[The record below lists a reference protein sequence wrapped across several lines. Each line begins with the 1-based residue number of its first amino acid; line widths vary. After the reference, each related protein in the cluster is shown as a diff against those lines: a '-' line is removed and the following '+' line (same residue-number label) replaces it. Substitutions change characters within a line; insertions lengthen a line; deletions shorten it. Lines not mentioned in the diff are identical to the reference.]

1 MNVLIIHHSISDR
14 GSTWPSRQVPEIT
27 CPCPG
32 SREATPHEATLSS
45 CTFHKKRFNV
55 FAGDSQEKKRERK
68 IVTKLTVQDESLELW
83 RLERTFKFDI
93 QSNSM

>member
-45 CTFHKKRFNV
+45 CTFHKKRK
-55 FAGDSQEKKRERK
+55 SK
-68 IVTKLTVQDESLELW
+68 IVTKLTIQGESLFGIIHMVVEVFISG
-83 RLERTFKFDI
+83 RPAGMVFIGQCVTVV
-93 QSNSM
+93 

>member
-45 CTFHKKRFNV
+45 CTFHKKRK
-55 FAGDSQEKKRERK
+55 SK
-68 IVTKLTVQDESLELW
+68 IVTELTIQGESLFGIIHMVVEVFISG
-83 RLERTFKFDI
+83 RPAGMVFIGQCVTVV
-93 QSNSM
+93 

>member
-32 SREATPHEATLSS
+32 IREATPHEATLSS
-45 CTFHKKRFNV
+45 CTFHKKRK
-55 FAGDSQEKKRERK
+55 SK
-68 IVTKLTVQDESLELW
+68 IVTKLTIQGESLFGIIHMVVEVFISG
-83 RLERTFKFDI
+83 RPAGMVFIGQCVTVV
-93 QSNSM
+93 

>member
-14 GSTWPSRQVPEIT
+14 GSTWPSRQVPAEIT

-45 CTFHKKRFNV
+45 CTFHKKRK
-55 FAGDSQEKKRERK
+55 SK
-68 IVTKLTVQDESLELW
+68 IVTELTIQGESLFGIIHMVVEVFISV
-83 RLERTFKFDI
+83 RPAGMVFIGQCVTVV
-93 QSNSM
+93 